1 MAMKAMRLSRSERG
15 RTTDYSTELDRAL
28 DDSARLHELGEKFEM
43 DKGTLEARIK
53 KIQGINVPEE
63 QKAGLISEIQAKI
76 AELQQQYERDVVE
89 ERQRI
94 EEEMESITDQIE
106 EAATELDD
114 EAAEFNSMR
123 LEGATDVDVSSAGNA
138 IAEESRRLREQKE
151 EAQRKMDA
159 LNQALETQRNNIRSR
174 PN

>member
-1 MAMKAMRLSRSERG
+1 M
-15 RTTDYSTELDRAL
+15 
-28 DDSARLHELGEKFEM
+28 
-43 DKGTLEARIK
+43 
-53 KIQGINVPEE
+53 PEE

-94 EEEMESITDQIE
+94 EEEMESITDQIA